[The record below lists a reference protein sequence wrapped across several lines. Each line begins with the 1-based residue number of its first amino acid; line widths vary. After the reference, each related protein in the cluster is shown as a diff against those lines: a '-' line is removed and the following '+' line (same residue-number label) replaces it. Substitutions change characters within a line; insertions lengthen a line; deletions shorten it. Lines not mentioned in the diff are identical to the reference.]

1 MFRFF
6 ICVAF
11 IFFSLIELAIVGF
24 VEKMTEAR
32 RRLLQSKRTSTA
44 SVRTKSRASYMAD
57 RPPSPL
63 FGLNG
68 IGTATTV
75 ELVSKS
81 SSSPNGALPVTVLGK
96 KHSTANGG
104 HDLKKNSFSVN
115 GNSNSNGWT
124 RKSSFFPEDFTG

>member
-32 RRLLQSKRTSTA
+32 RRLLQSKRASTA
-44 SVRTKSRASYMAD
+44 SVRTKSRASYMTD
-57 RPPSPL
+57 RAPSPL

-68 IGTATTV
+68 IGAPTTV
-75 ELVSKS
+75 ELVPKS
-81 SSSPNGALPVTVLGK
+81 STSPNGALPITVLGK
-96 KHSTANGG
+96 KQSPTNGG
-104 HDLKKNSFSVN
+104 HEMKKNSFANGN
-115 GNSNSNGWT
+115 GNSNGWM
-124 RKSSFFPEDFTG
+124 RKNSFFPEDFTG